1 MYKHVRF
8 ESFPNR
14 NLTKKRGRW
23 KPGIENSIKKKYKNV
38 RFESFPNRNL
48 TKKRGGWKPGI
59 ENSSKKCINM
69 YDLNLFQIEI

>member
-23 KPGIENSIKKKYKNV
+23 KPGIENSIKNV
-38 RFESFPNRNL
+38 RFESFPALGIGHVVVSIHFSIILRKRLKRL
-48 TKKRGGWKPGI
+48 TIIFSIFNELLG
-59 ENSSKKCINM
+59 NS
-69 YDLNLFQIEI
+69 